1 MHIASV
7 VTLAKSPSDEVR
19 FHGVFAA
26 CLLVAGFALSMMH
39 APQLVPHS
47 KPPARILIAV
57 RPHVAPTKVRELV
70 IEGKP
75 ILQKKATKDKVA
87 IAKVEVKSPPA
98 VSAPPVEDTPVII
111 KASASLDAPL
121 LTDLPP
127 PAPDDDKP
135 PPTAYP
141 DKPYGAAV
149 VLAVKVDSNGD
160 PLDVQ
165 IVVPS
170 FNSMGDLSFALAAK
184 KIKYT
189 NMQPP
194 PPPGGAI
201 WIEQRIEF
209 VDPLKTALP

>member
-7 VTLAKSPSDEVR
+7 VNLVKSTSDEVR
-19 FHGVFAA
+19 FHGIFAA
-26 CLLVAGFALSMMH
+26 FLLVAGLVFSMTQ
-39 APQLVPHS
+39 APQLISRS
-47 KPPARILIAV
+47 KPPARIRIAA
-57 RPHVAPTKVRELV
+57 RAHVAPAKARELV

-75 ILQKKATKDKVA
+75 ILQKKTTKDKVA
-87 IAKVEVKSPPA
+87 IAKVDIQAPPA

-111 KASASLDAPL
+111 KATASLDAPS

-135 PPTAYP
+135 PPTSYP

-149 VLAVKVDSNGD
+149 VLAIKVDSNGD

-165 IVVPS
+165 VVVPS
-170 FNSMGDLSFALAAK
+170 FNAMGDLSFALAAK